1 MAVGCAVV
9 ALAAGQAWADTCA
22 PEDKALAPGASAPA
36 AEPAADPA
44 GETGEEA
51 AAEAGTTDGPA
62 SAGPSSAGT
71 ASAGPASAG
80 PGGAA
85 GAAAA
90 ADPAS
95 AVQPS
100 DSDLVAIGIDPD
112 AATPGGTTTVHAFV
126 GNLGPD
132 ATASPFTV
140 VVTLPEGVTAEGPYV
155 PDNCYAFQE
164 GHRVR
169 CTFPAGLAP
178 YRSATALIPV
188 RLAAT
193 VPAPGTLTGGW
204 VAVRSPDDC
213 NEENNKQPF
222 EIPVVEPTGPRP
234 AV

>member
-1 MAVGCAVV
+1 
-9 ALAAGQAWADTCA
+9 
-22 PEDKALAPGASAPA
+22 ASA
-36 AEPAADPA
+36 
-44 GETGEEA
+44 
-51 AAEAGTTDGPA
+51 
-62 SAGPSSAGT
+62 S
-71 ASAGPASAG
+71 
-80 PGGAA
+80 
-85 GAAAA
+85 A

-95 AVQPS
+95 AVQSS
-100 DSDLVAIGIDPD
+100 DSDLFVIRMDPD

-132 ATASPFTV
+132 TTASPFTV
-140 VVTLPEGVTAEGPYV
+140 VVTLPAGVTAEGPYV
-155 PDNCYAFQE
+155 PENCYAFQE

-178 YRSATALIPV
+178 YRSATALVPV

-213 NEENNKQPF
+213 DEENNKQPF
-222 EIPVVEPTGPRP
+222 EIPVVESTGPRP